1 MRFVLLLQTLLNT
14 SQLISALHPW
24 LLGWILPPRQKEE
37 ATGDEVS
44 GKRGDE
50 VAQYPFPT
58 SITRRTRCTPYT
70 LPPSCYRC
78 CLILVFFSS
87 LILQQS
93 R

>member
-1 MRFVLLLQTLLNT
+1 MR
-14 SQLISALHPW
+14 SAASAW
-24 LLGWILPPRQKEE
+24 RRGCTEGEE
-37 ATGDEVS
+37 
-44 GKRGDE
+44 RGDE
-50 VAQYPFPT
+50 DAHYPFPA